1 MIDVEQHPTGI
12 LVGYARTSTTDQIAG
27 LEDQIEELKK
37 AGCTRIFSEHVS
49 AVDRHRPQL
58 EAALDW
64 VRSGDTLVFTKPDR
78 ASRSVTDL
86 LGNIVERLKAK
97 GVTVRILSMHLDTG
111 NPTSNLILTILAGVG
126 CWEREAMLERQR
138 AGISRAKAEGKY
150 RGRAPTAR
158 AKAGEV
164 RRLKAEGKSI
174 PQIVQETGVSR
185 ASVYRALNEVAP
197 ASA

>member
-1 MIDVEQHPTGI
+1 MTDVEQHLTGA
-12 LVGYARTSTTDQIAG
+12 LVGYARTSTSDQVAG
-27 LEDQIEELKK
+27 LEDQIAELTR

-49 AVDRHRPQL
+49 AVERHRPQL

-150 RGRAPTAR
+150 KGRAPTAR
-158 AKAGEV
+158 AKAPDV
-164 RRLKAEGKSI
+164 RRLKAEGKTI
-174 PQIVQETGVSR
+174 PEIIAATGISR
-185 ASVYRALNEVAP
+185 ASIYRAINEA
-197 ASA
+197 A

>member
-12 LVGYARTSTTDQIAG
+12 LVGYARTSTTDQVAG
-27 LEDQIEELKK
+27 LEDQIAELKK

-58 EAALDW
+58 EAAMDW

-97 GVTVRILSMHLDTG
+97 GVAVRILSMHLDTG

-138 AGISRAKAEGKY
+138 AGIAKAKAEGKY

-164 RRLKAEGKSI
+164 RRLKAEGRSI
-174 PQIVQETGVSR
+174 PEIIQATGVSR
-185 ASVYRALNEVAP
+185 ASIYRALNDVVA
-197 ASA
+197 AA